1 MPLIAML
8 VLTGCAPVD
17 TCPGGSNMEGDQCVL
32 IQTDVEIP
40 DISYG
45 PQSELNIDDTSDSNR
60 TNETT
65 TALETNE
72 ENEDDGTQTDT
83 QSSDADPSD

>member
-1 MPLIAML
+1 
-8 VLTGCAPVD
+8 
-17 TCPGGSNMEGDQCVL
+17 MEGDQCVL